1 MVVYTVGNG
10 VNTYLATPS
19 LRGASTAY
27 RWLRLRKINT
37 VITKFKQHPR
47 FWEDIGEVKS
57 L

>member
-1 MVVYTVGNG
+1 MIVYTVGNG

-27 RWLRLRKINT
+27 RWLKLRSIDT
-37 VITKFKQHPR
+37 VITKFKDHPR
-47 FWEDIGEVKS
+47 YWEDLGGVES

>member
-27 RWLRLRKINT
+27 RWLRLRKIES
-37 VITKFKQHPR
+37 VITMFKQHPR